1 MPYFEFIGEDA
12 SRKSERAE
20 KYWEITQVGKNV
32 TVRFGKIGAD
42 GQLKVKEFETKEE
55 AEAEVAKLIKEKTK
69 KGYIEKPNPHAQQNC
84 TFVIRDTKI
93 PSPTRVKSGVEVEN
107 E

>member
-20 KYWEITQVGKNV
+20 KYWEISQVGKNV

-42 GQLKVKEFETKEE
+42 GQLKVKEFESKED

-69 KGYIEKPNPHAQQNC
+69 KGYIEKPNPHA
-84 TFVIRDTKI
+84 
-93 PSPTRVKSGVEVEN
+93 
-107 E
+107 

>member
-20 KYWEITQVGKNV
+20 KYWEITQVGKNI

-84 TFVIRDTKI
+84 TFEICDTKI
-93 PSPTRVKSGVEVEN
+93 PSPKRVKSGVEVEN